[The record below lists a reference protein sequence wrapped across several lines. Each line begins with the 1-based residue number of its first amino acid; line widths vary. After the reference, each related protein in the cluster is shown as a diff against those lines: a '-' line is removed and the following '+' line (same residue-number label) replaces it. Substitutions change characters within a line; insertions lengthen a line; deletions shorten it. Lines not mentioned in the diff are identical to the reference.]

1 MSSDSA
7 SSLPPGSRRRR
18 GPAQEISAL
27 LQRAEAAAR
36 AGQRGEARSL
46 YRQVLTLDSEN
57 EDAWLWLGYLAPT
70 PRQSLDYL
78 QRALYYHPRSGRARQ
93 AVAWAQQRLV
103 RLEGPDALRGTAPA
117 PAPRKAGRP
126 TPPPSLEPRPQAP
139 PERTRESLPH
149 PSSHPPR
156 GGGDGRGSGARPQQA
171 GDSEGRTAAATR
183 PQTAPGA
190 GRTSTDAAPRRRKP
204 PAFFYVSTAILIVAL
219 LATLSYSIW
228 LRLGSPA
235 LLPPPPTAGPTPT
248 ATITSDMETLRQW
261 AGDAMNSQAWERAIA
276 VLEQM
281 REFAPEDDGLRQQ
294 LAVAHL
300 RYGLQLVQVDR
311 IEDAI
316 IHYDAGIR
324 FYANDMDLQTARR
337 LAVGYRDGR
346 LAYQEQRWGD
356 AAELLAPV
364 FKLAPDF
371 RDTGDMLYTAYMQ
384 QGQALEAAH
393 KLSAARDAYAKAVEV
408 RPQDEEAHT
417 KVARLT
423 AILTPPT
430 PTPTP
435 RPKKRIVISISK
447 QHFWGYENERVVF
460 DWKCSTGLPDRPTRP
475 GQYEVLDKIP
485 EAWSSIWE
493 LRMPFWLGIYWAGGS
508 ENGIHALPIN
518 RQGQTLWAGLL
529 GRQASFGC
537 IILDTKNAERLYY
550 WADIGTP
557 VTIQP

>member
-1 MSSDSA
+1 M
-7 SSLPPGSRRRR
+7 
-18 GPAQEISAL
+18 

-78 QRALYYHPRSGRARQ
+78 QRALYYHPRSARARQ

-103 RLEGPDALRGTAPA
+103 RLEGPDALRTAAPA
-117 PAPRKAGRP
+117 PAPRKPGRP
-126 TPPPSLEPRPQAP
+126 TPPSKTA
-139 PERTRESLPH
+139 
-149 PSSHPPR
+149 
-156 GGGDGRGSGARPQQA
+156 ARPQPSPEPAAPTPPRPSLHPSARAEGVVLPAHPPQA
-171 GDSEGRTAAATR
+171 GGSRGSRAADAKRPAPPKSERLGVEAKAH
-183 PQTAPGA
+183 
-190 GRTSTDAAPRRRKP
+190 RRP
-204 PAFFYVSTAILIVAL
+204 PALFYVSMAILIIAL
-219 LATLSYSIW
+219 LATLGYSIW
-228 LRLGSPA
+228 LRLGSPP

-248 ATITSDMETLRQW
+248 ATITSDMEILRQW
-261 AGDAMNSQAWERAIA
+261 AGDATSKQDWERAIQ

-281 REFAPEDDGLRQQ
+281 REYAPDDDGLRQQ

-316 IHYDAGIR
+316 IHYDAAIR

-356 AAELLAPV
+356 AADLLAPV

-371 RDTGDMLYTAYMQ
+371 RDTADMLYTSYMQ
-384 QGQALEAAH
+384 QGQALETAP
-393 KLSAARDAYAKAVEV
+393 KLSAARDAYAEAVKV

-417 KVARLT
+417 KLARIT

-435 RPKKRIVISISK
+435 RPKKRIVISIAK
-447 QHFWGYENERVVF
+447 QHFWGYENERVIF

-485 EAWSSIWE
+485 EAWSSVWG

-529 GRQASFGC
+529 GRPASFGC